1 MPSLTLA
8 AYQDAERAVAL
19 EEGRR
24 GFAVH
29 LVITCLVVLGLVV
42 LNITIA
48 DEFAWSIFP
57 AIGMS
62 IGLFAHW
69 YFGVARA
76 DDVVRRHQDE
86 IEHRAAA

>member
-1 MPSLTLA
+1 MSNLTLA

-24 GFAVH
+24 GFVVH
-29 LVITCLVVLGLVV
+29 LMITCVVVLGLVA

-48 DEFAWSIFP
+48 DEFPWSVFP

-69 YFGVARA
+69 YFGVVRA
-76 DDVVRRHQDE
+76 DEVVRRHQTE